1 MTDERPLDE
10 QLTAREDGG
19 VLWLT
24 LNRPEAANAVTPDQR
39 DRLIELLDDASG
51 RLEVRAVVITAT
63 GKHFCTGADL
73 RHSRPGPVRPEG
85 VPELVIGDVA
95 RMIHGGAQR
104 LITAV
109 VDCEKPVIGAING
122 TAAGIGAHLALACDL
137 VVAVEEARFIE
148 VFVRRGL
155 VPDGA
160 GAWLLP
166 RLIGLQKA
174 KEMMFFGDA
183 VPAAE
188 AERLGLVNR
197 VVPADELEK
206 VAGEWAARLATG
218 PTRSIGLTKAP
229 AQPVARQRPGH
240 GLPRRGPGAGAEHAD
255 PRRQRGRR
263 RLQGA
268 PRPRLPGLVAG
279 LERRWEPVRL
289 HHRPPS
295 LVAAQHQEPRTRRCR
310 QPVGRVV
317 GAFVPDEHRQ
327 PAVAVASQ
335 PGRAVADAP
344 AVELVG
350 GEEQV
355 GAVAWSATRTR
366 RPAARCRG
374 RSAAGRAA
382 CRPPDGRSCG
392 SRPGGGRPG

>member
-10 QLTAREDGG
+10 QLIAREDGG

-39 DRLIELLDDASG
+39 DRLIDLLDDASA

-73 RHSRPGPVRPEG
+73 RHSRPGPARPDG
-85 VPELVIGDVA
+85 VPDLVVGDVA
-95 RMIHGGAQR
+95 RMIHAGAQR

-183 VPAAE
+183 VAAAE

-197 VVPADELEK
+197 VVPVDELEK
-206 VAGEWAARLATG
+206 VAAEWAARLASG
-218 PTRSIGLTKAP
+218 PTRSIGLTKALLNRSLDSDRATAFREEAL
-229 AQPVARQRPGH
+229 AQELNMQTRDANEGVDAFK
-240 GLPRRGPGAGAEHAD
+240 
-255 PRRQRGRR
+255 
-263 RLQGA
+263 
-268 PRPRLPGLVAG
+268 
-279 LERRWEPVRL
+279 ERRD
-289 HHRPPS
+289 
-295 LVAAQHQEPRTRRCR
+295 
-310 QPVGRVV
+310 
-317 GAFVPDEHRQ
+317 PDYQ
-327 PAVAVASQ
+327 
-335 PGRAVADAP
+335 G
-344 AVELVG
+344 
-350 GEEQV
+350 
-355 GAVAWSATRTR
+355 W
-366 RPAARCRG
+366 
-374 RSAAGRAA
+374 
-382 CRPPDGRSCG
+382 
-392 SRPGGGRPG
+392 